1 MHDIKTE
8 TIRPEICI
16 PGDFKE
22 KDLKDVKILR
32 LNVLIYWERRKG
44 RGKQS
49 QFLRL
54 IHPKCQKKKV

>member
-22 KDLKDVKILR
+22 KDLKDVKISR
-32 LNVLIYWERRKG
+32 LNVLIYWGRRKG
-44 RGKQS
+44 EREAKPVPQTDS
-49 QFLRL
+49 S
-54 IHPKCQKKKV
+54 